1 MSKFTID
8 GKDWSYRDPNQNLN
22 TGTTRR
28 GTPGQY
34 TGEDAFMDGYTKNSN
49 SYNWS
54 NPLYEY
60 DRKTVEDAGKA
71 TGIQNVNKKEEVDT
85 ILDYIKS
92 QNEDKKEIKD
102 APKEDPKPPAPTP
115 PSEAEIKAEEFKN
128 QKMEEI
134 RERLAKPPI
143 NIYENYAGKDDLIAR
158 NQSKSQ
164 DSPARYSDS
173 EETPFYEQGI
183 DQDFLNDYIFKAR
196 NGGQFVG

>member
-92 QNEDKKEIKD
+92 QNEDKKEMKD
-102 APKEDPKPPAPTP
+102 TPKKDPKPPAPA
-115 PSEAEIKAEEFKN
+115 PSENEVKAEEFKN
-128 QKMEEI
+128 QKIAEI
-134 RERLAKPPI
+134 KERLAAPPI
-143 NIYENYAGKDDLIAR
+143 DIYENYAGKDDLIAR
-158 NQSKSQ
+158 NAFQSKQSNAK
-164 DSPARYSDS
+164 SPDDDES
-173 EETPFYEQGI
+173 PFDKQEG
-183 DQDFLNDYIFKAR
+183 DQDFLQDYIFKSKSK
-196 NGGQFVG
+196 NQFVG